1 MRLIRRY
8 WVDVAAFVAAFLVF
22 VVPFIFI
29 LLTAVKDRTAAA
41 EFSFSWPDSWH
52 AVDNIR
58 EVLATRDG
66 MFMTAMKNSVVL
78 TVVSVTIIVV
88 VASMIGFTLDR
99 RRDKVATTVSA
110 LIFIGLMLPPAIVP
124 TIYVLQELRL
134 FKTLPGLILVEVA
147 FNLSYATLLFRAFSA
162 TIPRELDEAAIL
174 DGCNSWTL
182 FWKVVFP
189 LMRPV
194 MISVILTMSVFIWS
208 DFVNPL
214 YFLPGSDNATVQL
227 TLFNFQSQFSN
238 SWNLLFMNV
247 LLITIPPLLLFLAF
261 NKKIVAGMTSGA
273 LKG

>member
-1 MRLIRRY
+1 MRFVRRY
-8 WVDVAAFVAAFLVF
+8 WVDVAAFAGAFVVF

-29 LLTAVKDRTAAA
+29 LLTAVKDRASAA

-58 EVLATRDG
+58 EVLDARNG
-66 MFMTAMKNSVVL
+66 MFTTAMKNSVIL
-78 TVVSVTIIVV
+78 TVASVTIIVV
-88 VASMIGFTLDR
+88 LASMIGFTLDR

-110 LIFIGLMLPPAIVP
+110 FIMVGLMVPPAVVP
-124 TIYVLQELRL
+124 TIYVLQELHL

-162 TIPRELDEAAIL
+162 TIPRELDEAAII
-174 DGCNSWTL
+174 DGCNSLTL
-182 FWKVVFP
+182 FWRVVFP

-194 MISVILTMSVFIWS
+194 VISVILTMSVFIWS

-238 SWNLLFMNV
+238 AWNLLFMDV
-247 LLITIPPLLLFLAF
+247 LLITIPPLVLFLLF

>member
-8 WVDVAAFVAAFLVF
+8 WVDVLVFAAAFLVF
-22 VVPFIFI
+22 VVPFIFVF
-29 LLTAVKDRTAAA
+29 LTAVKDRAAAA

-52 AVDNIR
+52 GLDNIR
-58 EVLATRDG
+58 EVLGTRDG
-66 MFMTAMKNSVVL
+66 MFMTAMKNSLIL

-88 VASMIGFTLDR
+88 LASMIGFTLDR
-99 RRDKVATTVSA
+99 RRDRVATIVSA
-110 LIFIGLMLPPAIVP
+110 FIMVGLMVPPAVVP

-162 TIPRELDEAAIL
+162 TIPRELDEAAII
-174 DGCNSWTL
+174 DGCNSFTL

-194 MISVILTMSVFIWS
+194 MISVILTLSVFIWS

-214 YFLPGSDNATVQL
+214 YFLPGAENATVQL

-238 SWNLLFMNV
+238 SWNLLFMDV
-247 LLITIPPLLLFLAF
+247 LLITLPPLALFLMF